1 MSKHYLFLPNKTT
14 QRSERTTTDSALYA
28 PHHNLTSRPSLAFHL
43 TSPVILL
50 WLSHPDTLGLLLYQI
65 ILKAHEA
72 PRLPAIGLCC
82 CRAACQVGT
91 ELRRPVPAAR
101 EQHPKMGETSPCD
114 ERPLVQH
121 RGGLV
126 QGYLVLTAEEIK
138 AETR

>member
-43 TSPVILL
+43 TSPVTLL
-50 WLSHPDTLGLLLYQI
+50 WLSHPDALGLLLYQI

-72 PRLPAIGLCC
+72 PRLPAMGLCC

-91 ELRRPVPAAR
+91 ELRHPAPAAR
-101 EQHPKMGETSPCD
+101 EQHLKMGKHH
-114 ERPLVQH
+114 LVMSAH
-121 RGGLV
+121 LCNTVGALFRGILSS
-126 QGYLVLTAEEIK
+126 QQKKSRLK
-138 AETR
+138 